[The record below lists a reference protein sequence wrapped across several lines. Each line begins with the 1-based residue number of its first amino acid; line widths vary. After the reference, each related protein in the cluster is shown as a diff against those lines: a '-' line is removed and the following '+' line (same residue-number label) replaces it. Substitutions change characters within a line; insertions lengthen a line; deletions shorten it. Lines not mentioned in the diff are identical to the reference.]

1 MLLSPLPRRREGSPP
16 PDAALCSFGL
26 VLFGSICL
34 DQASGQSPTLP
45 HQPCIHIGAVGQL
58 AYREHAPVAI
68 GSSLVAGQIT
78 AANTAS
84 QFVRC
89 DPPTWPG
96 LPISIHAKLI
106 CLRRIDSFQPNV
118 GARDD
123 DGFAV
128 DHPRFADDGGQR
140 WRVPM
145 FIPVETECADDNDG
159 ADEPLRLH
167 AA

>member
-1 MLLSPLPRRREGSPP
+1 MLLSPLPRRREGSP

-45 HQPCIHIGAVGQL
+45 PPCIHIGAVGQL

-96 LPISIHAKLI
+96 LLIGIYAKLI
-106 CLRRIDSFQPNV
+106 CLWRIDSFQPNV

-123 DGFAV
+123 DG
-128 DHPRFADDGGQR
+128 
-140 WRVPM
+140 
-145 FIPVETECADDNDG
+145 
-159 ADEPLRLH
+159 
-167 AA
+167 